1 MIKIN
6 AAIDSGTDSAGI
18 ALHNR
23 QSQLVVTRSS
33 KLSPL
38 TVAVK
43 VSMLLSLSIRRPGF
57 ETTVYWIHIN
67 IGVTV
72 SSRHK
77 AHAVFPDRTPSAAA
91 APSA

>member
-6 AAIDSGTDSAGI
+6 AAIDSETDSAGI

-43 VSMLLSLSIRRPGF
+43 VSTLLSLSIRRPGF

-67 IGVTV
+67 FGY
-72 SSRHK
+72 
-77 AHAVFPDRTPSAAA
+77 
-91 APSA
+91 

>member
-6 AAIDSGTDSAGI
+6 AAIDSETDSAGI

-23 QSQLVVTRSS
+23 QSQLVVTR

-43 VSMLLSLSIRRPGF
+43 VSTLLSLSIRRPGF

-67 IGVTV
+67 FGY
-72 SSRHK
+72 
-77 AHAVFPDRTPSAAA
+77 
-91 APSA
+91 